1 MSKAGPSV
9 GDQIDARCTKCRKIL
24 NHTIVAMVDSRPV
37 RVMCNTCQGQHN
49 YKDPNAPKKTKTST
63 TKTPRVTKAKANHRE
78 IERQE
83 WENLCSAKN
92 SVEAASYAMDGQ
104 YVPGSLIKHKVFGL
118 GVVEQA
124 TGNRKMIVIFEEG
137 KKVLRC
143 A

>member
-1 MSKAGPSV
+1 MP
-9 GDQIDARCTKCRKIL
+9 RCTKCRKIL
-24 NHTIVAMVDSRPV
+24 NHTIVAIVDSLPV

-49 YKDPNAPKKTKTST
+49 YKDPNAPKKIRLAT
-63 TKTPRVTKAKANHRE
+63 TKTPKVTKAKANHRE

-83 WENLCSAKN
+83 WENLCSTKN
-92 SVEAASYAMDGQ
+92 RVAAADYAMDGR
-104 YVPGSLIKHKVFGL
+104 YLPGSMIKHQVFGL

-124 TGNRKMIVIFEEG
+124 TGNRKMLVFFEDG